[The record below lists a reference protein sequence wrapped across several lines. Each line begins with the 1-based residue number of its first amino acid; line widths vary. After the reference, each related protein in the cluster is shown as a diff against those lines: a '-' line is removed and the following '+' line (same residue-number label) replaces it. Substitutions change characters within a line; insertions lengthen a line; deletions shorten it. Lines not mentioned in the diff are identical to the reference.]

1 MSAEA
6 DVRPV
11 PDTAEPQVVISVQ
24 NPAALDDAVVR
35 RLLRHAVVGANPATH
50 DTVAPFTGER
60 ATTLPISTEAD
71 VEHAFAMSRRA
82 QRAWA
87 ERTPRERARVL
98 LRFHDLVLAQQAEVM
113 DVAQI
118 ETGKARRDAFEEL
131 ADCALNARFYGI
143 AGPKLLASRRVQG
156 VFPVLTQTTIHH
168 HPKGVVGIISPWN
181 YPISMAITDALPA
194 LLAGNG
200 VVLRPDLQTTVTALR
215 VVDLLSEA
223 GLPDG
228 LLNVVIGDGQVVGP
242 WVTERADYIMFTG
255 STRVGREIAARA
267 GERLVGCSLELGGK
281 NAVVIRADA
290 DLEKAA
296 EITERASFGNAGQL
310 CIGTERILV
319 HESVAEEFTALLVAR
334 VEALKLKASVGW
346 GAGMGSLVSARQLAN
361 VSAQVDQAV
370 AAGAEVLT
378 GGRALPEVGPFYYA
392 PTLLRGVTPAMTL
405 CREETFGP
413 VASIYTF
420 STDDEAVAIANDSQ
434 YGLNAAVLTRD
445 VAVGRALAARIQAGT
460 VNVNEAYGAAWAS
473 ISAPMG
479 GMKASGLG
487 RRHGVEGLLKYT
499 ESQTVAVQK
508 GIGFGAPFGRTD
520 EQWAGLMTAAFSSL
534 KALRIK

>member
-11 PDTAEPQVVISVQ
+11 PDTAAPQVVTSVQ
-24 NPAALDDAVVR
+24 NPAALDDGVVR
-35 RLLRHAVVGANPATH
+35 RLLRHAVVGAQPERH

-71 VEHAFAMSRRA
+71 VEHAFAMARRA
-82 QRAWA
+82 QRGWA
-87 ERTPRERARVL
+87 ERTPRDRARVL
-98 LRFHDLVLAQQAEVM
+98 LRFHDLVLEQQAEVM
-113 DVAQI
+113 DIAQI

-143 AGPKLLASRRVQG
+143 AGPRMLASRRVQG

-215 VVDLLSEA
+215 VVDLLVEA

-228 LLNVVIGDGQVVGP
+228 LLNVVIGDGPVVGP
-242 WVTERADYIMFTG
+242 WVTDRADYIMFTG

-281 NAVVIRADA
+281 NAVVVRADA
-290 DLEKAA
+290 DLEKSA

-319 HESVAEEFTALLVAR
+319 HESIAEEFTALLVAR
-334 VEALKLKASVGW
+334 VEALTLKASVGW
-346 GAGMGSLVSARQLAN
+346 GAGMGSLVSARQLDR

-378 GGRALPEVGPFYYA
+378 GGRPLPEVGPYYYA
-392 PTLLRGVTPAMTL
+392 PTLLRGVTPEMTL

-420 STDDEAVAIANDSQ
+420 STDDEAVAIANDTD

-445 VAVGRALAARIQAGT
+445 VAAGRAMARRIEAGT

-473 ISAPMG
+473 IGAPMG

-487 RRHGVEGLLKYT
+487 RRHGVEGLMKYT
-499 ESQTVAVQK
+499 ESQAVAVQK

-534 KALRIK
+534 KALRVK

>member
-1 MSAEA
+1 VA
-6 DVRPV
+6 
-11 PDTAEPQVVISVQ
+11 TSVQ
-24 NPAALDDAVVR
+24 NPAALDHALVA
-35 RLLRHAVVGANPATH
+35 RLLRHAVVGSSPALH

-71 VEHAFAMSRRA
+71 VEQAFTMSRRA
-82 QRAWA
+82 QRGWA
-87 ERTPRERARVL
+87 ARTPRERARVL

-113 DVAQI
+113 DIAQI

-131 ADCALNARFYGI
+131 ADCALNARYYGI
-143 AGPKLLASRRVQG
+143 AGPRMLASRRVQG

-181 YPISMAITDALPA
+181 YPISLAVTDALPA

-215 VVDLLSEA
+215 MVDLLVEA
-223 GLPDG
+223 GLPEG
-228 LLNVVIGDGQVVGP
+228 LFNVVIGDGQVVGP
-242 WVTERADYIMFTG
+242 WVTDRADYVMFTG

-267 GERLVGCSLELGGK
+267 GERLVSCSLELGGK
-281 NAVVIRADA
+281 NAVIIRADA
-290 DLEKAA
+290 DLSKSA

-334 VEALKLKASVGW
+334 VEVLRLKASVGW

-405 CREETFGP
+405 CRDETFGP

-420 STDDEAVAIANDSQ
+420 STDDEAVAVANDSE

-445 VAVGRALAARIQAGT
+445 LAVGRAMAARIQAGT
-460 VNVNEAYGAAWAS
+460 VNVNEAYGATWGS

-499 ESQTVAVQK
+499 EVQTVAVQR

-520 EQWAGLMTAAFSSL
+520 EQWAGLMTMGFSSL

>member
-1 MSAEA
+1 
-6 DVRPV
+6 
-11 PDTAEPQVVISVQ
+11 
-24 NPAALDDAVVR
+24 
-35 RLLRHAVVGANPATH
+35 
-50 DTVAPFTGER
+50 
-60 ATTLPISTEAD
+60 
-71 VEHAFAMSRRA
+71 
-82 QRAWA
+82 
-87 ERTPRERARVL
+87 
-98 LRFHDLVLAQQAEVM
+98 M
-113 DVAQI
+113 DIAQI

-143 AGPKLLASRRVQG
+143 AGPRMLASRRVQG

-215 VVDLLSEA
+215 VVDLLVEA

-228 LLNVVIGDGQVVGP
+228 LLNVVIGDGPVVGP
-242 WVTERADYIMFTG
+242 WVTDRADYIMFTG

-281 NAVVIRADA
+281 NAVVVRADA
-290 DLEKAA
+290 DLEKSA

-319 HESVAEEFTALLVAR
+319 HESIAEEFTALLVAR
-334 VEALKLKASVGW
+334 VEALTLKASVGW
-346 GAGMGSLVSARQLAN
+346 GAGMGSLVSARQLDR

-378 GGRALPEVGPFYYA
+378 GGRPLPEVGPYYYA
-392 PTLLRGVTPAMTL
+392 PTLLRGVTPEMTL

-420 STDDEAVAIANDSQ
+420 STDDEAVAIANDTD

-445 VAVGRALAARIQAGT
+445 VAAGRAMARRIEAGT

-473 ISAPMG
+473 IGAPMG

-487 RRHGVEGLLKYT
+487 RRHGVEGLMKYT
-499 ESQTVAVQK
+499 ESQAVAVQK

-534 KALRIK
+534 KALRVK

>member
-11 PDTAEPQVVISVQ
+11 PDTAAPQVVISVQ
-24 NPAALDDAVVR
+24 NPAALDEALVR
-35 RLLRHAVVGANPATH
+35 RLLRHAVVGAQPALH

-87 ERTPRERARVL
+87 ERSPRERARVL

-228 LLNVVIGDGQVVGP
+228 LLNVVIGDGPVVGP
-242 WVTERADYIMFTG
+242 WVTERADYVMFTG

-346 GAGMGSLVSARQLAN
+346 GAGMGSLVSARQLER

-378 GGRALPEVGPFYYA
+378 GGRALPEVGPYYYA
-392 PTLLRGVTPAMTL
+392 PTLLRGVTPEMTL

-420 STDDEAVAIANDSQ
+420 STDDEAVAIANDTE
-434 YGLNAAVLTRD
+434 YGLNAAVLTSD

-520 EQWAGLMTAAFSSL
+520 EQWAGLMTAAFTSL

>member
-11 PDTAEPQVVISVQ
+11 PDTAAPQVVISVQ
-24 NPAALDDAVVR
+24 NPAALDEALVR
-35 RLLRHAVVGANPATH
+35 RLLRHAVVGAQPALH

-87 ERTPRERARVL
+87 ERSPRERARVL

-228 LLNVVIGDGQVVGP
+228 LLNVVIGDGPVVGP
-242 WVTERADYIMFTG
+242 WVTERADYVMFTG

-346 GAGMGSLVSARQLAN
+346 GAGMGSLVSARQLER

-378 GGRALPEVGPFYYA
+378 GGRALPEVGPYYYA
-392 PTLLRGVTPAMTL
+392 PTLLRGVTPEMTL

-420 STDDEAVAIANDSQ
+420 STDDEAVAIANDTE
-434 YGLNAAVLTRD
+434 YGLNAAVLTSD
-445 VAVGRALAARIQAGT
+445 IAVGRALAARIQAGT

-473 ISAPMG
+473 LSAPRG
-479 GMKASGLG
+479 GMKAPGLG
-487 RRHGVEGLLKYT
+487 RRHGVGGRLKYT
-499 ESQTVAVQK
+499 E
-508 GIGFGAPFGRTD
+508 
-520 EQWAGLMTAAFSSL
+520 
-534 KALRIK
+534 